1 MTSRTSPITAPM
13 SLSERLEVLGTIC
26 LPVVGITLTFIFLI
40 KKEIGRLEIYEFFF
54 MYVLT
59 AIGVSVGFHR
69 LFTHD
74 SFRTVPLVRY
84 ALGVAGS
91 MADQGRLLEWVAF
104 HRIHHRFADREG
116 DPHSPY
122 FPRMGIFP
130 RFRGFLHSHVA
141 WLFDDNPV
149 DLSTNVRDLMSDH
162 GLVLINRLYYLW
174 VFLGLLIPGVMSWF
188 LNRTLRGF
196 LFGALCGGFVRLFA
210 LHHITWS
217 INSVCHIWGSRPFS
231 TPDHSTNNP
240 ILALV
245 GVGEGWHNNHH
256 AFPYSASHGLHWWQL
271 DLSYSFIA
279 LLEAVG
285 LASDVKIPTK
295 DQINGKRMQ
304 IAKS

>member
-1 MTSRTSPITAPM
+1 MP
-13 SLSERLEVLGTIC
+13 LSERLEVLGTVC
-26 LPVVGITLTFIFLI
+26 LPICGMALTLIFLL
-40 KKEIGRLEIYEFFF
+40 KNEIGHSEIYAFLT
-54 MYVLT
+54 MYIVT

-74 SFRTVPLVRY
+74 SFKTVPAVRY
-84 ALGVAGS
+84 ALGIAGS
-91 MADQGRLLEWVAF
+91 MADQGPLIEWVAF
-104 HRIHHRFADREG
+104 HRMHHRFADREG

-122 FPRMGIFP
+122 FPRMGVFP

-141 WLFDDNPV
+141 WLFDANPA
-149 DLSTNVRDLMSDH
+149 DLTMYVRDLLTDP
-162 GLVLINRLYYLW
+162 GLVLINRFYYLW
-174 VFLGLLIPGVMSWF
+174 VFLGLLIPGVFCWF
-188 LNRTLRGF
+188 LDGTLKGF
-196 LFGALCGGFVRLFA
+196 LFGVLCGGFVRLFA

-271 DLSYSFIA
+271 DLSYFLIA
-279 LLEAVG
+279 LLETVG
-285 LASDVKIPTK
+285 LASSVKVPTE
-295 DQINGKRMQ
+295 DQINQKRMQ
-304 IAKS
+304 CEDNKLGS